1 MVPRNVGV
9 LLGYGNGTFANQ
21 VTFSSG
27 YTSTPIWI
35 SVGDFNRDNQLDIAT
50 ANYNGNNVGILLGY
64 GNGSFASVMT
74 YSAGDGSL
82 PQCISVGDFN
92 NDNILDIAVANYGT
106 NNIVVLFGFGD
117 GSFLLGSAY
126 STGSGSL
133 PFALASGDFNKD
145 GRLDIA
151 VANWKA
157 STIGIFLGD
166 DSQPFAGVTKYPIG
180 DGSQP
185 HSLALGDFNNDSW
198 LDIVVANYGTD
209 SIGILLGR
217 RSWKLFRPTAI
228 SNRK

>member
-1 MVPRNVGV
+1 MN
-9 LLGYGNGTFANQ
+9 T
-21 VTFSSG
+21 
-27 YTSTPIWI
+27 TPIWI

-64 GNGSFASVMT
+64 GNGSFASVVT

-92 NDNILDIAVANYGT
+92 NDNISDIAVANYGT

-126 STGSGSL
+126 STGSGSS
-133 PFALASGDFNKD
+133 PYALATGDFNKD

-151 VANWKA
+151 VANSKS
-157 STIGIFLGD
+157 STVGIFLGD
-166 DSQPFAGVTKYPIG
+166 DHQPFAGVTTYPVG

-217 RSWKLFRPTAI
+217 PHGNFSDHTAI
-228 SNRK
+228 SNWK